1 MSPDEPPRAEMARLR
16 PRNPINLAGGLLLV
30 ALGGVAFWL
39 AGDLDPGTLREMGP
53 GMMPRWLAVGVALC
67 GLALLVSS
75 FLVPRAVREEGEE
88 TVPLRG
94 PFLVVAAI
102 LVFAA
107 TIRPLSIDGMNLP
120 GLGLAASGPLSLL
133 IAGYATPEA
142 RFRELLALAFGLTAF
157 CMILFGDLLNQPI
170 PIMPRALADTFPP
183 GWSEK
188 AILRATA
195 ALLAAIAVAAFVM
208 RSRNSSNHDG
218 PASMRDE

>member
-1 MSPDEPPRAEMARLR
+1 MSTDGPQPETARLR
-16 PRNPINLAGGLLLV
+16 ARNPVNLAGGLLLV

-67 GLALLVSS
+67 GLALLISA
-75 FLVPRAVREEGEE
+75 FLVPRSVREEGEQA
-88 TVPLRG
+88 VPLRG

-107 TIRPLSIDGMNLP
+107 TIRPLSINGVTLP

-157 CMILFGDLLNQPI
+157 CMVLFGDVLNQPI
-170 PIMPRALADTFPP
+170 PIMPRALADMFPP

-195 ALLAAIAVAAFVM
+195 ALLTAVAVAAFLM
-208 RSRNSSNHDG
+208 RPRNSSK
-218 PASMRDE
+218 RDE

>member
-1 MSPDEPPRAEMARLR
+1 MSHDEPQAEIARLR
-16 PRNPINLAGGLLLV
+16 ARNPVNLAGGLLLL
-30 ALGGVAFWL
+30 ALGGLAFWL
-39 AGDLDPGTLREMGP
+39 ARDLDPGTPREMGP

-67 GLALLVSS
+67 GLALLISA
-75 FLVPRAVREEGEE
+75 FLVPRAVNEEGEQ

-94 PFLVVAAI
+94 PFFVVAAI

-107 TIRPLSIDGMNLP
+107 TIRPLSIGDVILP

-142 RFRELLALAFGLTAF
+142 RLRDLLALSFGLTAF
-157 CMILFGDLLNQPI
+157 CMALFGDLLNQPI